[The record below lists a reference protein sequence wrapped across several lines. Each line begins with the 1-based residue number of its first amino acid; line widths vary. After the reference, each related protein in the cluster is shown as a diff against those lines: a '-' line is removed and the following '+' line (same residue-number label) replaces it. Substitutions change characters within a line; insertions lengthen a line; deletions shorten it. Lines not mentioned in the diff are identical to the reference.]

1 MASSDHTTN
10 VETAKSKSPS
20 PSSESP
26 NNVNTNEETKA
37 AKETTVADTKQP
49 EIKDVEMQDAEVAC
63 DKPDI
68 VGETNETVSDL
79 KASKRSESSEKQR
92 DESGQDHVLGEV
104 ATLLKQV
111 QESET
116 KGKIEVEVKVKKMDH
131 GDVKEN
137 GEVVR
142 DEDGRSAGG
151 RVG

>member
-26 NNVNTNEETKA
+26 NNVNTNEEPKA

-63 DKPDI
+63 NKPDI
-68 VGETNETVSDL
+68 VEEKSTKDGETNETASDL
-79 KASKRSESSEKQR
+79 KASERSESSEKQR

-116 KGKIEVEVKVKKMDH
+116 KGKIEVEAVAEPEIYNR
-131 GDVKEN
+131 G
-137 GEVVR
+137 VV
-142 DEDGRSAGG
+142 
-151 RVG
+151 

>member
-26 NNVNTNEETKA
+26 NNVNTNEEPKA

-49 EIKDVEMQDAEVAC
+49 EIKDVEMQDAEVAYN
-63 DKPDI
+63 KPDI
-68 VGETNETVSDL
+68 VEEKSIKDGETNETASDL
-79 KASKRSESSEKQR
+79 KASERSESSEKQR

-116 KGKIEVEVKVKKMDH
+116 KGKIEVEVKVKKVDH

-137 GEVVR
+137 GEVVQWR
-142 DEDGRSAGG
+142 N
-151 RVG
+151 

>member
-1 MASSDHTTN
+1 M
-10 VETAKSKSPS
+10 K
-20 PSSESP
+20 
-26 NNVNTNEETKA
+26 
-37 AKETTVADTKQP
+37 
-49 EIKDVEMQDAEVAC
+49 DAEVAC
-63 DKPDI
+63 NKPDI
-68 VGETNETVSDL
+68 VEETSTKDGGTNETASDL
-79 KASKRSESSEKQR
+79 KASERPESSEKQR

-116 KGKIEVEVKVKKMDH
+116 KGKIEVEVKVKKVDH

-142 DEDGRSAGG
+142 DEDGRSAG